1 MDTKDLILE
10 HTARAYGSGY
20 GQGAGSYTR
29 PSMRTF
35 HASSSSPKSDVDP
48 YNGTMRQRGR
58 TLVMTSPV
66 AAACIDTIVTNVV
79 GTGLKLK
86 SRIDTRTLGMTPEEA
101 EKWQDKAELEFALFA
116 DKAQTCDSTGLN
128 NFYALS
134 RLVEKSCTESGDC
147 FVIRDWE
154 DSTPLA
160 PYSLRLRVIEADRC
174 ATPYEYGGT
183 SYYTEGYNPKTKN
196 KIYDG
201 VEVNSTGK
209 VVAYWFRSNYPNDV
223 RAEPTEWTRIET
235 IGDNGVPNVLHITES
250 ARPEQYRGVTA
261 FAPIME
267 ETRELSKYMKAEL
280 GAAVLESYFTVIVKS
295 NSDVRSNPFNPQYQ
309 EEPGDQPSEFR
320 IGQNTWAHLKPGED
334 VVFADPTRPSSGL
347 PEFEKVVNKHTAAAL
362 GLPSETV
369 LKEHNKSYSASRAS
383 RLDAQATFQVKRSQL
398 IENFAQPV
406 YEMLITEA
414 VARGRIS
421 APGFFTDPIRHNA
434 YLGTEWVGPT
444 MGQLDPVKEV
454 NAIGAAVDRGWTT
467 NAAAAQQMFGT
478 EFDSNAE
485 ELEREAERM
494 KWKTPASESTQED
507 VHDWVI
513 DPVDKDGEETE

>member
-10 HTARAYGSGY
+10 HTALARSSGY
-20 GQGAGSYTR
+20 GQGAGSYAR
-29 PSMRTF
+29 PSMKTF
-35 HASSSSPKSDVDP
+35 HASSNSPKSDIDP

-66 AAACIDTIVTNVV
+66 ASACVDTIVTNVV
-79 GTGLKLK
+79 GTGLHLK
-86 SRIDTRTLGMTPEEA
+86 SRIDTRTLGMTSAEA
-101 EKWQDKAELEFALFA
+101 EAWQDKAELEFKLFA

-147 FVIRDWE
+147 FVIRDWAE
-154 DSTPLA
+154 PSVLS

-183 SYYTEGYNPKTKN
+183 SYATEGFNPKTKN

-201 VEVNSTGK
+201 VEVDSKGK
-209 VVAYWFRSNYPNDV
+209 VVAYWFRSTYPYET
-223 RAEPTEWTRIET
+223 RAQACDWSRIEVMGEYG
-235 IGDNGVPNVLHITES
+235 IPNVLHIMES
-250 ARPEQYRGVTA
+250 SRPEQYRGVTV

-267 ETRELSKYMKAEL
+267 ETRELNKYMKAEL

-295 NSDVRSNPFNPQYQ
+295 NSDVRANPFNPQYQ
-309 EEPGDQPSEFR
+309 NDEDERPTEFK

-334 VVFADPTRPSSGL
+334 VVFANPTRPSSGL

-362 GLPSETV
+362 GLPSEVV

-383 RLDAQATFQVKRSQL
+383 RLDAESTFTLKQSKL
-398 IENFAQPV
+398 IDTFINPV

-434 YLGTEWVGPT
+434 YLGAEWVGPT

-454 NAIGAAVDRGWTT
+454 NALGAAVDRGWTT
-467 NAAAAQQMFGT
+467 NAAAAQRMFGT

-485 ELEREAERM
+485 ELERENKRM
-494 KWKTPASESTQED
+494 QWKEEASTDVAHEWAIDSKDNQE
-507 VHDWVI
+507 
-513 DPVDKDGEETE
+513 GEDTE